1 MLQVRLFPCLND
13 NYGFLA
19 HDDST
24 GETVAID
31 TPDADEIKRQADEAG
46 WRITQIWNTHHHWD
60 HAGGNEQLKAE
71 TAAFVVGP
79 EGEKGRIAG
88 LDRTVHDGE
97 SVRLGDS
104 VAQVIETPGHTLG
117 HVIYH
122 FAEDGIAFVGDTIF
136 ALGCGRL
143 FEGTPKQ
150 MWESLSAI
158 RALPEDTKLYCAH
171 EYTEANAK
179 FALTIEPENAEL
191 QAYAGRVKTLRRKGE
206 PTVPTTVAAE
216 RAANPFLRA
225 DKAALKQAVGMAKA
239 DPVAVF
245 AEVRRRKDNF

>member
-60 HAGGNEQLKAE
+60 HAGGNERLKAE
-71 TAAFVVGP
+71 SGAFVIGP

-88 LDRTVHDGE
+88 LDRTVQNGE
-97 SVRLGDS
+97 TVRLGDS

-143 FEGTPKQ
+143 FEGTPEQ

-158 RALPEDTKLYCAH
+158 RALPEDTRLYCAH

-179 FALTIEPENAEL
+179 FALTVEPENADL
-191 QAYAGRVKTLRRKGE
+191 QAYAERVKQQRRKGE

-225 DKAALKQAVGMAKA
+225 DKAALKQAMGMAKA
-239 DPVAVF
+239 DPAAVF
-245 AEVRRRKDNF
+245 AEVRSRKDNF